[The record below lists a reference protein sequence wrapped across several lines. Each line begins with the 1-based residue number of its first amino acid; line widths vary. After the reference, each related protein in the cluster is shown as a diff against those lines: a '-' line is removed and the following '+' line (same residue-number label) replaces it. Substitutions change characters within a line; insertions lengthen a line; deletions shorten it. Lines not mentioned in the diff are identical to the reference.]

1 MISRSVGRTG
11 LAALA
16 LVAVVACGC
25 TDSPPAA
32 VRGPTGGGGP
42 SPNQGSMG
50 AIDIALA
57 VPPSFQIAAVNYQLT
72 NTGYSK
78 SGSLD
83 VSQSQA
89 ISGVLGG
96 IPAGTGYTLAL
107 TATDTAQKFTGC
119 AGSSPVNVVGGAT
132 TPVSVAV
139 DCHLPQPT
147 LTPPAVPI
155 PTSAVAL
162 LAVALLAAG
171 ALTTGSRGARR
182 QPRRD

>member
-1 MISRSVGRTG
+1 MISRSVGRTA

-16 LVAVVACGC
+16 LVAVVAGGC
-25 TDSPPAA
+25 TDVPPAA
-32 VRGPTGGGGP
+32 VRGPSGGGGP
-42 SPNQGSMG
+42 TPSQGTMG

-57 VPPSFQIAAVNYQLT
+57 VPPTFQIASVNYQLT

-107 TATDTAQKFTGC
+107 TATDTAKKFTGC

-139 DCHLPQPT
+139 DCHLPQAS
-147 LTPPAVPI
+147 LTPPAVPV
-155 PTSAVAL
+155 PMSAVVL

-171 ALTTGSRGARR
+171 VLTTGRLG
-182 QPRRD
+182 PRRPSSRD